1 MVRRLTA
8 AETALWKRVAA
19 TVRPLA
25 GTATP
30 HDAALPVPIS
40 PPAAPRAA
48 TRPPEPPRPTSQPSY
63 QPPALPVTA
72 ATLDGSWD
80 QRLRRGQVIPDRV
93 IDLHG
98 YTLADAHAV
107 LSAALD
113 DAIADGAR
121 VLLVITGKGRG
132 DRPSRIKAEL
142 ADWLGTGALRSR
154 IAALRPAHPRHGGG
168 GAHYLILRRTAPGHL
183 R

>member
-1 MVRRLTA
+1 M
-8 AETALWKRVAA
+8 
-19 TVRPLA
+19 
-25 GTATP
+25 
-30 HDAALPVPIS
+30 
-40 PPAAPRAA
+40 
-48 TRPPEPPRPTSQPSY
+48 PEPVAPSP
-63 QPPALPVTA
+63 QLLRKPAPPVTA

-107 LSAALD
+107 LVAALD
-113 DAIADGAR
+113 DAAVEGAR
-121 VLLVITGKGRG
+121 VLLVITGKGRS

-142 ADWLGTGALRSR
+142 AHWLETGAFRHR

-168 GAHYLILRRTAPGHL
+168 GAHYLILRRTAATTL

>member
-1 MVRRLTA
+1 MPGPRRTTA
-8 AETALWKRVAA
+8 
-19 TVRPLA
+19 
-25 GTATP
+25 
-30 HDAALPVPIS
+30 VPA
-40 PPAAPRAA
+40 PAAPLR
-48 TRPPEPPRPTSQPSY
+48 QP
-63 QPPALPVTA
+63 ARPVTA

-80 QRLRRGQVIPDRV
+80 QRLRRGQVVPDRV

-107 LSAALD
+107 LAAALD
-113 DAIADGAR
+113 DAAVDGAR
-121 VLLVITGKGRG
+121 VLLVITGKGRS

-142 ADWLGTGALRSR
+142 AHWLESGALRHR

-168 GAHYLILRRTAPGHL
+168 GAHYLILRRTAAPAL

>member
-1 MVRRLTA
+1 MARRLTA
-8 AETALWKRVAA
+8 HENALWLRVAA
-19 TVRPLA
+19 TVRPIGGKARTEALA
-25 GTATP
+25 PLAP
-30 HDAALPVPIS
+30 PPPVS
-40 PPAAPRAA
+40 VTAPRPTA
-48 TRPPEPPRPTSQPSY
+48 RIPEPPASKRPS
-63 QPPALPVTA
+63 LPVTA

-80 QRLRRGQVIPDRV
+80 QRLRRGQTRPDRV

-113 DAIADGAR
+113 DAAASGDR
-121 VLLVITGKGRG
+121 VLLVITGKGRS

-142 ADWLGTGALRSR
+142 ADWLEHGALRHR

-168 GAHYLILRRTAPGHL
+168 GAYYLILRRTAPGNV

>member
-1 MVRRLTA
+1 MR
-8 AETALWKRVAA
+8 
-19 TVRPLA
+19 TVP
-25 GTATP
+25 TP
-30 HDAALPVPIS
+30 PRNI
-40 PPAAPRAA
+40 PAAPTIAVKR
-48 TRPPEPPRPTSQPSY
+48 RVQSVTS
-63 QPPALPVTA
+63 

-98 YTLADAHAV
+98 YTLADAHSV

-121 VLLVITGKGRG
+121 VLLVITGKGQG

-142 ADWLGTGALRSR
+142 ADWLGAVSLRHR

-168 GAHYLILRRTAPGHL
+168 GAHYLILRRTAPAHL

>member
-1 MVRRLTA
+1 M
-8 AETALWKRVAA
+8 
-19 TVRPLA
+19 
-25 GTATP
+25 
-30 HDAALPVPIS
+30 PVP
-40 PPAAPRAA
+40 PPPLR
-48 TRPPEPPRPTSQPSY
+48 QPVR
-63 QPPALPVTA
+63 PVTA

-80 QRLRRGQVIPDRV
+80 QRLRRGQVVPDRV

-107 LSAALD
+107 LAVALD
-113 DAIADGAR
+113 DATADGAR
-121 VLLVITGKGRG
+121 VLLVITGKGRS

-142 ADWLGTGALRSR
+142 AHWLESGAFRHR

-168 GAHYLILRRTAPGHL
+168 GAHYLILRRTAAATL